1 MHSQNS
7 MTLQPM
13 NTTKTKVDNA
23 VTKCYNED
31 VGSTNQG
38 GRGNDKVSRGAKGTM
53 IYIVIVANIGC
64 HVAHNKAKLRQIC
77 EDLASIGQKFTVFK
91 GDIVNYEEE

>member
-1 MHSQNS
+1 MNS
-7 MTLQPM
+7 
-13 NTTKTKVDNA
+13 TKTKVDNE
-23 VTKCYNED
+23 VTKCYNK
-31 VGSTNQG
+31 G
-38 GRGNDKVSRGAKGTM
+38 GQGNDEMAKAFVPSTQVSRGAKGTM
-53 IYIVIVANIGC
+53 VYIVIVANIGC